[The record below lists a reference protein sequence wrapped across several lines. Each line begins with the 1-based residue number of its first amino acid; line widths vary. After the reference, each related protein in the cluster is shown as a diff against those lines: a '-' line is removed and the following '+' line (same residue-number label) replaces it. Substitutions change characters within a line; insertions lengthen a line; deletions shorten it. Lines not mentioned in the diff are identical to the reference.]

1 MEEFITIKE
10 DINCVLTEKKSKF
23 IANLIK
29 VSSVEEAENKIKELK
44 KKFYDARHN
53 CFAYRVLENE
63 AIIEKSSDD
72 GEPAGTAGIPMLNAL
87 LKNNLTNILAITVR
101 YFGGIK
107 LGAGG
112 LIRAY
117 TKSLTETIKN
127 SKIVEIE
134 KGLEVK
140 IIINYDMQK
149 SLDYLLK
156 DYEIISKSYQEQ
168 ITYIVKVPV
177 SFLDKLNNYN
187 TEKVKETYIEKDV

>member
-1 MEEFITIKE
+1 MKTIKE
-10 DINCVLTEKKSKF
+10 KQTNEIVIKNSRF
-23 IANLIK
+23 ITLLIK
-29 VSSVEEAENKIKELK
+29 INSEEEIKDILQKTKITYPDATHYCYAYVTENI
-44 KKFYDARHN
+44 N
-53 CFAYRVLENE
+53 
-63 AIIEKSSDD
+63 KSSDD
-72 GEPAGTAGIPMLNAL
+72 GEPAGTAGVPMLNVL
-87 LKNNLTNILAITVR
+87 LKNDLTNILAITVR

-112 LIRAY
+112 LVRAY

-149 SLDYLLK
+149 NLDYLLK

-168 ITYIVKVPV
+168 ITYIVKIPMT
-177 SFLDKLNNYN
+177 FLDKLNSYSI
-187 TEKVKETYIEKDV
+187 EKVKETYIEKDV

>member
-1 MEEFITIKE
+1 
-10 DINCVLTEKKSKF
+10 
-23 IANLIK
+23 
-29 VSSVEEAENKIKELK
+29 
-44 KKFYDARHN
+44 
-53 CFAYRVLENE
+53 
-63 AIIEKSSDD
+63 
-72 GEPAGTAGIPMLNAL
+72 MLNTL

>member
-1 MEEFITIKE
+1 MKTIKE
-10 DINCVLTEKKSKF
+10 KQTNEIVIKNSRF
-23 IANLIK
+23 ITLLIK
-29 VSSVEEAENKIKELK
+29 INSEEEIKDILQKTKITYPDATHYCYAYVTENI
-44 KKFYDARHN
+44 N
-53 CFAYRVLENE
+53 
-63 AIIEKSSDD
+63 KSSDD
-72 GEPAGTAGIPMLNAL
+72 GEPAGTAGIPMLNVL
-87 LKNNLTNILAITVR
+87 LKNDLTNILAITVR

-112 LIRAY
+112 LVRAY

-127 SKIVEIE
+127 SKIVELE

>member
-1 MEEFITIKE
+1 MKTIKE
-10 DINCVLTEKKSKF
+10 NVINEIIINKSKF
-23 IANLIK
+23 IT
-29 VSSVEEAENKIKELK
+29 
-44 KKFYDARHN
+44 
-53 CFAYRVLENE
+53 VLEYVETKEDVEKCLNKYKNTYKD
-63 AIIEKSSDD
+63 ATHYCYAYVIENINKSSDD